1 MGFINKNNNS
11 LERVGSMPLFQG
23 VTQDS
28 HDALTINCIDL
39 PEQSTGNNGRGCRR
53 VGMVRQGNWC
63 GHNPDFPR
71 FFQKPQQ
78 HKERPKIITWA
89 IDCWRR
95 FYGLPASYFK
105 EIRMQRCSL
114 RQQRTESREALA
126 SISQVLLHYTELA
139 SLRVGIP
146 HASEGFRSLT
156 IAFLADRAGIGLK
169 RAQRAIKLLVRAGYL
184 KMIERFDVKDDK
196 GKERFVGLAAV
207 KSLTPSFFKACGI
220 NLQALSAQ
228 RGLARKRL
236 NKKRSAFIADAQD
249 AQGALRN
256 ILDFVAPKGNS
267 KAHIEVMKNL
277 LKAEQSTQELL
288 REKARKRR
296 ESLKSRHQLRE

>member
-1 MGFINKNNNS
+1 MQES
-11 LERVGSMPLFQG
+11 
-23 VTQDS
+23 
-28 HDALTINCIDL
+28 ALMMNCIDL
-39 PEQSTGNNGRGCRR
+39 IEKSTSKDDHGSRR
-53 VGMVRQGNWC
+53 AGMVRQGNWC
-63 GHNPDFPR
+63 GHDPDSPR

-89 IDCWRR
+89 IDSWRR

-105 EIRMQRCSL
+105 EIRMQRNST
-114 RQQRTESREALA
+114 RQQRTEAREALA

-146 HASEGFRSLT
+146 HSSEGFRSLT
-156 IAFLADRAGIGLK
+156 IEFLANKVGIGLK

-184 KMIERFDVKDDK
+184 KMIERFDVKQDE
-196 GKERFVGLAAV
+196 GKERFIGLAAV

-236 NKKRSAFIADAQD
+236 NKKRSAFIANAQESQ
-249 AQGALRN
+249 AAARN
-256 ILDFVAPKGNS
+256 ILDFIAPKGNS
-267 KAHIEVMKNL
+267 KTHIEAMKNL
-277 LKAEQSTQELL
+277 LKTAQKTEESL
-288 REKARKRR
+288 REKEHKRR
-296 ESLKSRHQLRE
+296 DSLISRHKLKE